1 MMVSEE
7 KAFSHEGKRRKSFKV
22 MMVKEEK
29 ALSHD
34 D

>member
-7 KAFSHEGKRRKSFKV
+7 KAFSHEGKRRMSFKV

-34 D
+34 G